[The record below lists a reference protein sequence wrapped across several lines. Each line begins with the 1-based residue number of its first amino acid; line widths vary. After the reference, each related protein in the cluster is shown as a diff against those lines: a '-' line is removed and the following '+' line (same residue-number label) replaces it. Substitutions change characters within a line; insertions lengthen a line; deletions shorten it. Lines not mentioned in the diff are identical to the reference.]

1 MCLEHVINRSEVA
14 DRGYKISGKR
24 LQQATSSKFS
34 TSGLAG
40 LGLFLKYTCF
50 KLYLCAWSKTSNIE
64 QVEQVP

>member
-24 LQQATSSKFS
+24 FQQAASSKFS
-34 TSGLAG
+34 TSDLAG
-40 LGLFLKYTCF
+40 LGLFLKHTCF
-50 KLYLCAWSKTSNIE
+50 KLYLSAWSKVNNID